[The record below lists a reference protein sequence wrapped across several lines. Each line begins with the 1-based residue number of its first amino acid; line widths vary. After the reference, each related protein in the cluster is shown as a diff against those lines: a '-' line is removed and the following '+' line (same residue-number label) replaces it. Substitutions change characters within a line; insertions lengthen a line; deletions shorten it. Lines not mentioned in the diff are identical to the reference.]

1 LTLALCLADSGRPD
15 PRGRLHTA
23 SAPKRGLAAFAP
35 FGADAGDSAVGFP
48 VADGW
53 AGGAGVLA
61 PAFETAGALGD
72 VRVCGVVRAGCGFVR
87 WGCGVAL
94 GLGLGLVV
102 ATPVEDVVGAVEMV
116 VSPAPAA
123 T

>member
-15 PRGRLHTA
+15 PRCRLHTA

-35 FGADAGDSAVGFP
+35 FGAGVGDSAVDFP
-48 VADGW
+48 AVDGW
-53 AGGAGVLA
+53 TGGVGVLA
-61 PAFETAGALGD
+61 PVFETAGALGD
-72 VRVCGVVRAGCGFVR
+72 VRVCGVVRAGCGVVR
-87 WGCGVAL
+87 GGCGVVL
-94 GLGLGLVV
+94 GLGVAV
-102 ATPVEDVVGAVEMV
+102 ATPVEDVVGAVELV